1 MDWTGSSCGG
11 DGEEGEDGDGG
22 GGDGQGEVGRGGVQE
37 AGPEHREARLR
48 APVSLKDNFLCDLG

>member
-1 MDWTGSSCGG
+1 MDRTGSSCGG
-11 DGEEGEDGDGG
+11 EEGEGGDGG
-22 GGDGQGEVGRGGVQE
+22 GGDGQGEVGRGVQE